1 MVAIIRL
8 RHKHLIAGDTMAERQ
23 KLSPSPHCISPQ
35 AGANSAVTMD
45 AISAKTPQ
53 SERAAAAGSAP
64 RPAPELTVV
73 VPTYNERANI
83 PILAERLA
91 RALAG
96 RDWEVLFVDDN
107 SPDGTAAVART
118 LGETDARVRCIRRI
132 GRRGLA
138 GACLEGM
145 LASQARY
152 LAVMDADL
160 QHDEGLLAAMLDRLH
175 GGGCDLVVA
184 SRYLGGGS
192 ASGLSKQRARASR
205 FATMLVHRLLRIDLT
220 DPMSGHFMIRREA
233 FEPLAPKISSQGFK
247 ILLDILAT
255 KPGSLRVVELPSTF
269 HERRH
274 GESKLDSKVALD
286 FAALLTAK
294 LTNDAV
300 SARFLLFCLVGL
312 TGLAVHLLTLS
323 VATQLAALAF
333 GIGQT
338 LATVTAITWN
348 FVLNNMFTY
357 RDQRLTGW
365 RFVTGLI
372 RFQVICA
379 IGAFSNVG
387 IATWIYDY
395 GSRWWLAGLAGALI
409 GTVWN
414 FVVSAAFVWRQR

>member
-1 MVAIIRL
+1 MDGA
-8 RHKHLIAGDTMAERQ
+8 
-23 KLSPSPHCISPQ
+23 SPVTSPP
-35 AGANSAVTMD
+35 APA
-45 AISAKTPQ
+45 
-53 SERAAAAGSAP
+53 RAPMSTV
-64 RPAPELTVV
+64 RPAPELSIV

-83 PILAERLA
+83 PILVERLA
-91 RALAG
+91 HVLAG
-96 RDWEVLFVDDN
+96 CDWEVLFVDDN
-107 SPDGTAAVART
+107 SPDGTAAVARA
-118 LGETDARVRCIRRI
+118 LGETDGRVRCMRRI

-145 LASQARY
+145 LGSQARY

-160 QHDEGLLAAMLDRLH
+160 QHDEGLLAAMLERLR
-175 GGGCDLVVA
+175 GGNCDLVVA

-192 ASGLSKQRARASR
+192 AAGLSKQRARASR
-205 FATMLVHRLLRIDLT
+205 FANMLVHRLLGIDLT
-220 DPMSGHFMIRREA
+220 DPMSGHFMIRRDA
-233 FEPLAPKISSQGFK
+233 FEPLAPAISSQGFK

-255 KPGSLRVVELPSTF
+255 KPGSLRVVELPSSF

-300 SARFLLFCLVGL
+300 SARFLLFCLVG
-312 TGLAVHLLTLS
+312 TSGLVVHLLVLS
-323 VATQLAALAF
+323 LATQLAAIAF
-333 GIGQT
+333 GAAQA
-338 LATVTAITWN
+338 LATVCAITWN

-357 RDQRLTGW
+357 RDQRLAGW
-365 RFVTGLI
+365 RFLTGLL

-379 IGAFSNVG
+379 IGAVSNVG

-395 GSRWWLAGLAGALI
+395 DSRWWLAGLAGALI